1 MSYYSAKAATPTMAA
16 TSPRSNFRSTAAP
29 RLARSAGDGSL
40 TGDELPETGAEEE
53 AAGVVDAP
61 GAEVMVLILS
71 AGGERSETDAVGDV
85 QPPEPVLSEPDGL
98 APGTVEAPPVGVVVA
113 EVTVTGGT
121 VMGTPAELQRETTAE
136 ETAALITESALA
148 RQ

>member
-1 MSYYSAKAATPTMAA
+1 M
-16 TSPRSNFRSTAAP
+16 
-29 RLARSAGDGSL
+29 
-40 TGDELPETGAEEE
+40 
-53 AAGVVDAP
+53 VDAP

-113 EVTVTGGT
+113 EEVTVTGGT